1 MAVSELHNPR
11 ILAKKIVKPTTL
23 TKISFTILQNLKFEN
38 YFKF

>member
-23 TKISFTILQNLKFEN
+23 SNNNFVKILKWVDN
-38 YFKF
+38 